1 MSELERVLKRL
12 ARLLQGEEEK
22 PSAADCGE
30 QLQIPTAQADSIGGR
45 PTETAPDLNDPGA
58 APRSTTR

>member
-12 ARLLQGEEEK
+12 ARLLRSEGEQ

-30 QLQIPTAQADSIGGR
+30 QLQMPTAQTEPNGER
-45 PTETAPDLNDPGA
+45 PGETAPDRKEPGA
-58 APRSTTR
+58 A